1 MTENEKYTDILNRS
15 WDDIPEAKLLPVGTW
30 LLRGNNVGVFPP
42 KEEGQATRVAFFY
55 QAKEPMDDVREDELA
70 ALGEDYSYSENDV
83 VKQFFINRNKDWD
96 SVRKH
101 LELHGIDSKGKTQIE
116 TFKEFK
122 GTEVLSFVDTKT
134 FTSNTGETRTENNP
148 TSFTRLS

>member
-15 WDDIPEAKLLPVGTW
+15 WDDIPEAKLLPIGTW

-42 KEEGQATRVAFFY
+42 KEEGQSVRVAFFY
-55 QAKEPMDDVREDELA
+55 QAKEPMDDVDEGDLA
-70 ALGEDYSYSENDV
+70 ALGEDYAYSENDV

-96 SVRKH
+96 AVRKH

-116 TFKEFK
+116 TFKAFK
-122 GTEVLSFVDTKT
+122 GAEVLAFIDTKT
-134 FTSNTGETRTENNP
+134 FTSASGETRTENDP
-148 TSFTRLS
+148 KTFTRLS